1 MQRNVNPRKLQ
12 ILAGVWLAVSA
23 ASMAWAQ
30 TAPALQSA
38 TGTVTKVDAAARSA
52 TIKTDAGQEFAVTL
66 DTKATV
72 RRIPAGETDLTKATV
87 IQIGDVA
94 VGDRVQARG
103 KIDGQSVTATQVW
116 VMASSE
122 VAKTQQAQQADWD
135 KRGVSGLV
143 TAVSGDSVTIGVR
156 NLNGVKPMVITLGP
170 GAIVRKYAPDSVSFA
185 EAKTAALGDI
195 KVGDQVRARGDKN
208 EDSSKMA
215 AVEIVSGTFK
225 TMAGVI
231 LSIDAANNQMQVRDL
246 DTKKPVTVKINRES
260 SVKKLQPQLSQ
271 AIATRLHA
279 RSGGGWR
286 CRGRAR
292 TKRRRAR
299 AGRRWRRSPGER
311 GFAADDRQQPQ
322 CYVGGDEGRRRDRG
336 FKHGGRYRRAGHGN
350 QTTGRRGTDSHQA
363 GYARNVA
370 SRVEP
375 GRAGRRGRLARRQK
389 HK

>member
-1 MQRNVNPRKLQ
+1 MQQNVNPRKLQ
-12 ILAGVWLAVSA
+12 ILAGVCLAVSA
-23 ASMAWAQ
+23 ASVAWAQ
-30 TAPALQSA
+30 AAPALQSA
-38 TGTVTKVDAAARSA
+38 TGTVTKVDAATRSA

-143 TAVSGDSVTIGVR
+143 TAVSSDSVTIGVR
-156 NLNGVKPMVITLGP
+156 NLNGVKPMVITLGT

-195 KVGDQVRARGDKN
+195 KIGDQVRARGDKN

-279 RSGGGWR
+279 DPAAAGDASGRGQKGGGG
-286 CRGRAR
+286 RGQGG
-292 TKRRRAR
+292 
-299 AGRRWRRSPGER
+299 GR
-311 GFAADDRQQPQ
+311 
-322 CYVGGDEGRRRDRG
+322 GGD
-336 FKHGGRYRRAGHGN
+336 GGGVRVSGDLAQMIDSSPNVTLAEMKAGDAIVVSSTVGA
-350 QTTGRRGTDSHQA
+350 TA
-363 GYARNVA
+363 GQITAIKLLA
-370 SRVEP
+370 GVEP
-375 GRAGRRGRLARRQK
+375 ILTKPGTQEMSLPAWNLGGLGGGAD
-389 HK
+389 